1 MTDEPKPARDAKRLF
16 IGIRPAVTVVAE
28 LGEVCETLARRAQ
41 TAGVPIKWVTPASYH
56 VTVKFLGW
64 ARPEV
69 VPAIVD
75 AIRAAATVAP
85 FPFTTARLGAFPA
98 RDRASVVWAG
108 VDSEPIARLAR
119 ALDDR
124 CAGLGFAREKRAF
137 HGHVTLGR
145 LRDPRSVSEVI
156 LPFAEQVFS
165 ETRVHMITL
174 YESVT
179 KPAGSEY
186 RSVADLALGAP
197 WEPQKRQT
205 RGVESSL
212 ERIDT
217 DDGWPRGQGPS
228 SDD

>member
-1 MTDEPKPARDAKRLF
+1 VTDEPKPGRDAKRLF
-16 IGIRPAVTVVAE
+16 VGIRPAVATVAE

-41 TAGVPIKWVTPASYH
+41 TAGVPIKWVAPASYH

-69 VPAIVD
+69 VPAVVD
-75 AIRAAATVAP
+75 AIRAAAVAAP
-85 FPFTTARLGAFPA
+85 FSFTTARLGAFPS
-98 RDRASVVWAG
+98 RERATVVWAG
-108 VDSEPIARLAR
+108 VECEPIARLAR
-119 ALDDR
+119 ALEDS
-124 CAGLGFAREKRAF
+124 CAALGFAREKRAF

-145 LRDPRSVSEVI
+145 LRDPRGVSEVL

-165 ETRVHMITL
+165 ETRVHTVTL
-174 YESVT
+174 FESVT
-179 KPAGSEY
+179 KPTGSEY
-186 RSVADLALGAP
+186 RAVADLPLGAAL
-197 WEPQKRQT
+197 EAQKRQSP
-205 RGVESSL
+205 GVESSL